1 MEIKTKNQTK
11 IPDRKLTVSRSI
23 IRSEGEMKTRFYSD
37 RASNY
42 VEKATIVT
50 PQRDFP
56 EPPSF
61 LRDKPVTLA
70 EALDRVLD
78 KGAILQGDLMLRI
91 ADVDL
96 VYVGLRLIITSIS
109 RMEKLKGGEDFKRG
123 YTEKEREAD
132 LKYIKEVQREIEK
145 ASRNIPKIIDTSSP
159 KTAEKGLAKLVLTLV
174 KLIKD
179 LTEKEARRRI
189 EQGNLTDLEI
199 QKLGVTFKAL
209 DKKMEE
215 LKAVFGLKEK
225 ELNLD
230 LGPLG
235 QLM

>member
-1 MEIKTKNQTK
+1 METKTKNQTK
-11 IPDRKLTVSRSI
+11 IPDHKLTVSRSI
-23 IRSEGEMKTRFYSD
+23 
-37 RASNY
+37 
-42 VEKATIVT
+42 VT
-50 PQRDFP
+50 SQGDFP
-56 EPPSF
+56 EPPSL
-61 LRDKPVTLA
+61 LREKPVTLV

-78 KGAILQGDLMLRI
+78 KGAILQGDLILRV

-96 VYVGLRLIITSIS
+96 VYIGLRLIITSIS
-109 RMEKLKGGEDFKRG
+109 RMEKLRAGEGFKKE
-123 YTEKEREAD
+123 YTEKERRAD
-132 LKYIKEVQREIEK
+132 LKYIEEVQKEIEK
-145 ASRNIPKIIDTSSP
+145 ASRNIPKIIDASSP

-179 LTEKEARRRI
+179 LTEKEAMRRI

-215 LKAVFGLKEK
+215 LRAVFGLKEK

>member
-1 MEIKTKNQTK
+1 METKTKKQTK
-11 IPDRKLTVSRSI
+11 ILDHKPIVSRS
-23 IRSEGEMKTRFYSD
+23 MV
-37 RASNY
+37 ASH
-42 VEKATIVT
+42 
-50 PQRDFP
+50 RDLP

-61 LRDKPVTLA
+61 LREKPVTLA

-78 KGAILQGDLMLRI
+78 KGAVLDADLTLRI

-96 VYVGLRLIITSIS
+96 VYIGLKAIVTSIS
-109 RMEKLKGGEDFKRG
+109 RMEKLRGGEEFK
-123 YTEKEREAD
+123 KENTIQETKED
-132 LKYIKEVQREIEK
+132 LQYIKEVQEEIEK
-145 ASRNIPKIIDTSSP
+145 ASKNIPKIIDASSP

-179 LTEKEARRRI
+179 LTEKEAMRRMG
-189 EQGNLTDLEI
+189 QGNLTDMEV
-199 QKLGVTFKAL
+199 QKLGITFKAL

-215 LKAVFGLKEK
+215 LRVVFGLKDK
-225 ELNLD
+225 DLNLD